1 MRGYGMKLLKWLT
14 IPVFVMC
21 INASTT
27 FSNSYFKI
35 EIYPDSAGSKPC
47 PDTIADT
54 AGAKIHLIL
63 KLFDAP
69 DHEYLTNNVPVVWS
83 SSNAIPNALIQTGN
97 SITYTV
103 GYSADHLIAQC
114 DLNDNITLI
123 DTIHIVVKPDT
134 NYHLSVEADST
145 FETNST
151 NVAPI
156 IELAMSGSRTE
167 NYVFYPILRDRF
179 GNWVKRSNNT
189 ICKITDTAIAVVS
202 TPHNT
207 ITVTPKAAEGTP
219 LIIATDTSY
228 NTSGTFWVTRIIDSF
243 PVAILAGKDIAP
255 SNAYSKNHAPENVFI
270 TIYNSL
276 GRKVLER
283 NETTSLSKLP
293 VSDFNLPK
301 GLYYLKIR
309 GKNVSV
315 SKKIIINR

>member
-1 MRGYGMKLLKWLT
+1 MRGCGMKLLKWLT

-21 INASTT
+21 INAQTT

-69 DHEYLTNNVPVVWS
+69 DHEYLESSVPVLWS
-83 SSNAIPNALIQTGN
+83 SGNFFLQSTLIQTGN

-103 GYSADHLIAQC
+103 GYSSDYLVAKC
-114 DLNDNITLI
+114 DIYDITLI
-123 DTIHIVVKPDT
+123 DTIHILVKPDT

-145 FETNST
+145 FETNSM
-151 NVAPI
+151 NVAPVEVLFI
-156 IELAMSGSRTE
+156 GSQSE
-167 NYVFYPILRDRF
+167 NFILYPILRDRF

-189 ICKITDTAIAVVS
+189 ICQIVDTAIAAVS

-207 ITVTPKAAEGTP
+207 ITVTPKAAAGTS
-219 LIIATDTSY
+219 LIIATDTFY
-228 NTSGTFWVTRIIDSF
+228 NTSDTFLVTSIRDSF
-243 PVAILAGKDIAP
+243 HLAALGGKNNTP
-255 SNAYSKNHAPENVFI
+255 SNELAQSHAPEDVFI

-276 GRKVLER
+276 GRKVLQS
-283 NETTSLSKLP
+283 NEKTSLSKLT

-301 GLYYLKIR
+301 GLYYLKIK